1 MATTTATSPVS
12 LLGLLLAG
20 LLLGSPAWPASRVTT
35 QPYGGTD
42 AVRGLETP
50 PTVIEARHLDPT
62 TGYLKVS
69 ALTMRT
75 PGEVVR
81 ALLQLGRVPHL
92 ILDLRGNGG
101 GRLDAAR
108 DVAELFVPSGG
119 LLYRER
125 DGQGERE
132 VRSRGPAWD
141 WIPALLVLIDRG
153 TASAAE
159 VLAGAL
165 QQAAMARLV
174 GTRSAGKGTILTAD
188 PQARGRV
195 RWRATGEV
203 WLPDGTPITGRGLTP
218 EALSGSSLQRL
229 LAEAARRGCNAPV
242 VSVSGRC

>member
-1 MATTTATSPVS
+1 MATATATSPVT

-20 LLLGSPAWPASRVTT
+20 LLVGSPAWPASRVTT
-35 QPYGGTD
+35 QTYGGTD

-50 PTVIEARHLDPT
+50 PTVIEARHLEPT
-62 TGYLKVS
+62 MGYLKVS

-81 ALLQLGRVPHL
+81 ALPQLGRVQCL
-92 ILDLRGNGG
+92 VLDLRGNGG

-108 DVAELFVPSGG
+108 DVAELFVPSGE

-132 VRSRGPAWD
+132 VRSRGPAWE

-165 QQAAMARLV
+165 QQAASARLM
-174 GTRSAGKGTILTAD
+174 GTRSAGKGTIHTAD

-203 WLPDGTPITGRGLTP
+203 WLPDGSQITGRGLTP
-218 EALSGSSLQRL
+218 EAPTGPGLQRL
-229 LAEAARRGCNAPV
+229 LAEGARMGCNAPV
-242 VSVSGRC
+242 GSLSGRC

>member
-1 MATTTATSPVS
+1 M
-12 LLGLLLAG
+12 
-20 LLLGSPAWPASRVTT
+20 
-35 QPYGGTD
+35 
-42 AVRGLETP
+42 
-50 PTVIEARHLDPT
+50 
-62 TGYLKVS
+62 GYLKVS

-81 ALLQLGRVPHL
+81 AVLQLGRVPHL

-108 DVAELFVPSGG
+108 DVAELFVPAGE

-165 QQAAMARLV
+165 QQAALARLV
-174 GTRSAGKGTILTAD
+174 GTRSAGKGTIHTAD
-188 PQARGRV
+188 PQAHGRV

-203 WLPDGTPITGRGLTP
+203 WLPDWTPITGRGLTP
-218 EALSGSSLQRL
+218 EAPLESGLQRL
-229 LAEAARRGCNAPV
+229 LLGAARKGCDAPV
-242 VSVSGRC
+242 GPASRRC